1 LKEKRS
7 QKEIKKGKELE
18 RKSAPK
24 ESKEKLDMKFE
35 MLPRK
40 LQRKIEKQKSKR
52 VELKMAR
59 KLKIDMNQPEDKILE
74 RYKKVFTD

>member
-1 LKEKRS
+1 M
-7 QKEIKKGKELE
+7 

-24 ESKEKLDMKFE
+24 EPKEKLDTKFE
-35 MLPRK
+35 LLPRK
-40 LQRKIEKQKSKR
+40 LQRKIEKQKKKR